1 MKGNPMKNALTIA
14 GSDCCSGAGIQ
25 ADLKT
30 FAAHGVYGLSVIT
43 AVTAQNTQCVLDVLN
58 VPPAIIIRQIE
69 AVFSDIPVHA
79 VKIGMVST
87 AEAILAI
94 ASELKRFQPN
104 HVVLDTVMVSKSGY
118 PLLGSDVI
126 GLFVEKLLPLATL
139 VTPNIPEATFLTGIP
154 IQSVTD
160 MEKAARRLFEMG
172 GNNVLL
178 KGGHAAFDPTDVLFD
193 GVRFFYFRKK
203 RVLTKNTHG
212 TGCTLSSAIAANL
225 AKNDSLPNAVAKAK
239 DYVTLCIHHALSI
252 GKGAGPLHHFCAIY
266 ENAGKFLPIIDD

>member
-1 MKGNPMKNALTIA
+1 MQNALTIA
-14 GSDCCSGAGIQ
+14 GSDCCGGAGIQ

-30 FAAHGVYGLSVIT
+30 FAALGVYGLSVIT

-58 VPPAIIIRQIE
+58 VPPATIIRQIE

-94 ASELKRFQPN
+94 ASQLRRFQPN

-118 PLLGSDVI
+118 PLLGTDAI
-126 GLFVEKLLPLATL
+126 GLLVDKLLPLATL
-139 VTPNIPEATFLTGIP
+139 VTPNIPEAALITGIP
-154 IQSVTD
+154 IQSIPD

-172 GNNVLL
+172 GANVLL

-193 GVRFFYFRKK
+193 GIRFFHFQTK
-203 RVLTKNTHG
+203 RVMTKNTHG

-225 AKNDSLPNAVAKAK
+225 ANNDSLQTAVAKAK
-239 DYVTLCIHHALSI
+239 NYVTRCIDHALSI
-252 GKGAGPLHHFCAIY
+252 GKGAGPLHHFHAIH
-266 ENAGKFLPIIDD
+266 ENTRTSLPIIED